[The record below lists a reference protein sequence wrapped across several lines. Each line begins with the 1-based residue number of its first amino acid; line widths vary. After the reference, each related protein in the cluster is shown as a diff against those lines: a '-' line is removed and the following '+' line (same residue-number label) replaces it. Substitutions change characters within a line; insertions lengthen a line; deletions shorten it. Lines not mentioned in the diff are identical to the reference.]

1 MDDAKIRA
9 WWSHRQALDGRL
21 AGQGPAAVLE
31 QTGWARSVGGAAPYL
46 TLFAR
51 GGIGRAADDEAVARL
66 EIHELPAAR
75 GCTYVVPACDFPLAL
90 KTGAGFREADL
101 RVARKLGVT
110 ATEVHHLS
118 EAVLAA
124 LEGGPLDPGALRNAV
139 GGAAR
144 SLGEEGKKKGL
155 NTTLPLALG
164 RLQSS
169 GDIRRMPMNGR
180 LDQQRYRYARWSP
193 NPLSGFRLSLDEAY
207 VELARRFFTWI
218 APATLHEFSTFA
230 GLGVKAGQAATAPLK
245 LEPLSSGDDRLM
257 LPGDRARF
265 EAFQIPSGPEFALVS
280 SLDGISLLRRDLR
293 CLLTPENRKRCVPL
307 EKGHGEIGTLQDL
320 PAHAI
325 LDRGEIAG
333 LWLFDTAADSIVWMS
348 FAPES
353 AALLDAVDRTERF
366 IRADLGDARSFSLDS
381 PKSRM
386 PLIRAMQSL

>member
-1 MDDAKIRA
+1 M
-9 WWSHRQALDGRL
+9 
-21 AGQGPAAVLE
+21 
-31 QTGWARSVGGAAPYL
+31 
-46 TLFAR
+46 
-51 GGIGRAADDEAVARL
+51 
-66 EIHELPAAR
+66 
-75 GCTYVVPACDFPLAL
+75 
-90 KTGAGFREADL
+90 GAGFREADL
-101 RVARKLGVT
+101 RIAHKLGVT
-110 ATEVHHLS
+110 ATEVDRLS
-118 EAVLAA
+118 AAVLAA

-155 NTTLPLALG
+155 ATTLPLALG

-169 GDIRRMPMNGR
+169 GDIRRVPMNGR

-193 NPLSGFRLSLDEAY
+193 NPLSGFQLSLDEAY

-218 APATLHEFSTFA
+218 APATPYEFSTFA
-230 GLGVKAGQAATAPLK
+230 GLGVKAGQAAIASLK
-245 LEPLSSGDDRLM
+245 LEPLSPGDDRLM

-265 EAFQIPSGPEFALVS
+265 EAFQIPSDPEFVLVS

-293 CLLTPENRKRCVPL
+293 GLLTPENRNRCVPL

-320 PAHAI
+320 PAHSMM
-325 LDRGEIAG
+325 DRGNIIG
-333 LWLFDTAADSIVWMS
+333 LWLFDTAADSIVWTS

-353 AALLDAVDRTERF
+353 PALLDSIHKTERF
-366 IRADLGDARSFSLDS
+366 IRADLGDARSFSLDT